1 MGGDGGTGKT
11 TFIKRHKDGEFQ
23 KIYIECWD
31 TAGQE
36 LMGGLRDGYY
46 IKSDCAIIMF
56 DVTDRATYTHVPDWY
71 RDLSRVCGNIPIVLC
86 GNKVDVKD
94 RKIRPKQ
101 VTFHRKKNF
110 SQYYE
115 ISAKSNYNFEKPFL
129 CIARKLLKDESLNIE
144 EEPKLQNQD
153 FDYETSLK
161 QKNEFEWDEAQ
172 NAPLPD
178 DVDDELLV

>member
-1 MGGDGGTGKT
+1 MG
-11 TFIKRHKDGEFQ
+11 
-23 KIYIECWD
+23 
-31 TAGQE
+31 
-36 LMGGLRDGYY
+36 
-46 IKSDCAIIMF
+46 
-56 DVTDRATYTHVPDWY
+56 
-71 RDLSRVCGNIPIVLC
+71 IVLC

-129 CIARKLLKDESLNIE
+129 CIARKLLKDESLHIE
-144 EEPKLQNQD
+144 EEPADLVRKQD
-153 FDYETSLK
+153 FPYDTNLK
-161 QKNEFEWDEAQ
+161 QKNESEWHEAQ
-172 NAPLPD
+172 IAPLPD